1 MSNEKIWKAL
11 WWICLVA
18 APVVLICIELFHPAG
33 FTFAPGPG
41 MYEYLSKPEPY
52 NPTYWALAY
61 PGPEWWVTLHMIQTP
76 MVGLVAV
83 GLWLLAARIV
93 EADGTLAFVL
103 AWLSRVATFVFII
116 AYTALDSIGG
126 FGVGR
131 TMIVSK
137 KLAADGTITA
147 DQLKGVAKVIDTVWI
162 DPVVGGVGS
171 FISHTGSWAVFFA
184 TVGLA
189 LALFIAKKVPWP
201 PLVLL
206 VGFGW
211 ELQVSHASPHGPV
224 AFSLLLVAALWMWWA
239 QRRAA

>member
-1 MSNEKIWKAL
+1 MQRTPKTGNVSRY
-11 WWICLVA
+11 VA
-18 APVVLICIELFHPAG
+18 AWAPCPVVVVREETTAVHREI
-33 FTFAPGPG
+33 
-41 MYEYLSKPEPY
+41 
-52 NPTYWALAY
+52 
-61 PGPEWWVTLHMIQTP
+61 
-76 MVGLVAV
+76 AV
-83 GLWLLAARIV
+83 GVRDPEDV
-93 EADGTLAFVL
+93 TGTLAFAF

-137 KLAADGTITA
+137 KLAADGTITP
-147 DQLKGVAKVIDTVWI
+147 DQLKGVARVIDTVWI

-189 LALFIAKKVPWP
+189 LALVIAKKMPWP
-201 PLVLL
+201 PLIPL

-211 ELQVSHASPHGPV
+211 ELQVSHASPHGPI
-224 AFSLLLVAALWMWWA
+224 AFGLLLVATLWMGWA